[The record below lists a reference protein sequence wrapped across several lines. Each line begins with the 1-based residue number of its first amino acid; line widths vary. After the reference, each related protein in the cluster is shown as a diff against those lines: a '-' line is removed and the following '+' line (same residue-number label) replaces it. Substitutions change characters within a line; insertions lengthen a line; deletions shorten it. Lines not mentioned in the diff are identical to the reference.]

1 MRYKWID
8 KINLLQIKFKRK
20 ISSNIYIYKLRDEF
34 DEERSMF
41 FLQIIISG
49 NTIFL
54 SRIENNDI
62 GQLRENIERGYFPL
76 LTRVYLQMALRF
88 AGIGYITYDIKNVK
102 SLLLQFISWWIPTLR
117 FRVSLS
123 REKKKTIV
131 SHLLNSNHSNGA
143 SFNLLKFF

>member
-1 MRYKWID
+1 
-8 KINLLQIKFKRK
+8 
-20 ISSNIYIYKLRDEF
+20 
-34 DEERSMF
+34 MF

-102 SLLLQFISWWIPTLR
+102 SLLLQFIS
-117 FRVSLS
+117 
-123 REKKKTIV
+123 
-131 SHLLNSNHSNGA
+131 
-143 SFNLLKFF
+143 